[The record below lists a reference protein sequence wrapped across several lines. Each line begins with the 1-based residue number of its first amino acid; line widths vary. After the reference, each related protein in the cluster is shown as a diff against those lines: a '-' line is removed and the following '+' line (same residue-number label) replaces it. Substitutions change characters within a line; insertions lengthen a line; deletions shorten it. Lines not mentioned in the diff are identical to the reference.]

1 MANSRDRRFEY
12 VLDLNFDGY
21 GVYGY
26 RSFRDRNSALAF
38 AESLALNNPDVSV
51 AVNVEALGPRKKNVL
66 RQR

>member
-1 MANSRDRRFEY
+1 MTKNRDRRFEY

-51 AVNVEALGPRKKNVL
+51 AVNVESLGPRKKNVL
-66 RQR
+66 LKG